1 MFNKITN
8 LNSFLMN
15 QQMENS
21 YYNIINKINYLV
33 LKIYYIEKEIISI
46 EDENEE
52 T

>member
-1 MFNKITN
+1 
-8 LNSFLMN
+8 
-15 QQMENS
+15 MENS